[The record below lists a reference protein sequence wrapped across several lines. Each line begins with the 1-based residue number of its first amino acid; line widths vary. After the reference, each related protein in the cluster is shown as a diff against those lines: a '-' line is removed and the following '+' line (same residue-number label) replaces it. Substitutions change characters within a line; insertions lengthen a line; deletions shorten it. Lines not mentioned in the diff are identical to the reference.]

1 MRAFIRERRLL
12 IIIFIVLFPLLFRPR
27 VYGFDPV
34 GYFSWLR
41 SAVIDGNLDTT
52 DEYLR
57 YGNEKIAGATVT
69 GYNHNPYAIGAPLL
83 WSPFYLAA
91 HAVESAR
98 SAITQSPSPDGYG
111 DAYVW
116 AISLGS
122 ALLGFAAVLI
132 LHRLA
137 RRLYGEPAATLG
149 ALAAWLASPLV
160 FYMYSHPAMA
170 HAADAFANALAFAA
184 WFSVSG
190 DARPGNGPGQARPL
204 PHSRDAGPRRWLLL
218 GASIGLA
225 ALVRTQNVLIGL
237 VPGVWLLAQAPAAF
251 RSGEG
256 RARLQSVAAFGLGAL
271 IAFAPQ
277 MIAWRV
283 VYGSW
288 IELNPYAYTQDAGHF
303 TGTFQILPV
312 LFSTDRGLFVW
323 SPVLLF
329 AMPGLAPLYAQHR
342 RLAAFLIVHF
352 VTQALLV
359 SAWSVYNGALAF
371 GARLLLQNTPTYVVG
386 LAAFVDWLRRRGWST
401 RRIAAI
407 GAGFVVWNFLLIV
420 QYSVGTVPRTGAF
433 PIGDLIAGQFTV
445 LPTQFGRILTALL
458 TRQ

>member
-1 MRAFIRERRLL
+1 MRSFIRDRRL
-12 IIIFIVLFPLLFRPR
+12 FIVIFLLLFPALFRPR

-122 ALLGFAAVLI
+122 ALLGFAAVLM

-184 WFSVSG
+184 WFGVCR
-190 DARPGNGPGQARPL
+190 DPRPRN
-204 PHSRDAGPRRWLLL
+204 WLLM

-256 RARLQSVAAFGLGAL
+256 RAWLQSVAAFGLGAL

-329 AMPGLAPLYAQHR
+329 AMAGLAPLYAQHR
-342 RLAAFLIVHF
+342 RLAAFLIAHF
-352 VTQALLV
+352 VMQALLV

-386 LAAFVDWLRRRGWST
+386 LAAFVDWLRRRGWSA

>member
-12 IIIFIVLFPLLFRPR
+12 IIVFIVLFPLLFRPR

-57 YGNEKIAGATVT
+57 YGNERIAGATVT

-116 AISLGS
+116 AIGLGS
-122 ALLGFAAVLI
+122 ALLGFTAVLI
-132 LHRLA
+132 LHGLT
-137 RRLYGEPAATLG
+137 RRLYGEPTATIG
-149 ALAAWLASPLV
+149 ALVAWLASPLV

-170 HAADAFANALAFAA
+170 HAADAFANALTFAA
-184 WFSVSG
+184 WFAVSR
-190 DARPGNGPGQARPL
+190 DARPRN
-204 PHSRDAGPRRWLLL
+204 WLLM

-256 RARLQSVAAFGLGAL
+256 RAWLQSAAASGLGAL
-271 IAFAPQ
+271 IGFALQ
-277 MIAWRV
+277 MIVWRV

-288 IELNPYAYTQDAGHF
+288 IELNPYAYTQGAGHF

-329 AMPGLAPLYAQHR
+329 ALAGLAPLYAQHR

-352 VTQALLV
+352 AAQALLV

-386 LAAFVDWLRRRGWST
+386 LTAFVDWLRRRGWSA

-407 GAGFVVWNFLLIV
+407 GASFVAWNFLLIV

>member
-1 MRAFIRERRLL
+1 MRAFIRDRRSF
-12 IIIFIVLFPLLFRPR
+12 IIIFLLLFPLLFRPR

-41 SAVIDGNLDTT
+41 SVVIDGNLDTT

-57 YGNEKIAGATVT
+57 YGNEEIAGPTVA

-98 SAITQSPSPDGYG
+98 SAITRSLPPDGYG
-111 DAYVW
+111 EMYVW
-116 AISLGS
+116 AVSIGS
-122 ALLGFAAVLI
+122 ALLGFAAVLM
-132 LHRLA
+132 LHMLA
-137 RRLYGEPAATLG
+137 RRLYGEPTATVAALV
-149 ALAAWLASPLV
+149 AWLASPLV
-160 FYMYSHPAMA
+160 FYMYSHPTMA

-184 WFSVSG
+184 WFAVTRDG
-190 DARPGNGPGQARPL
+190 RPRN
-204 PHSRDAGPRRWLLL
+204 WLLL

-237 VPGVWLLAQAPAAF
+237 VPGVWLLAQAPVC
-251 RSGEG
+251 G
-256 RARLQSVAAFGLGAL
+256 RGQAPPLRSVAAFGAGAL

-277 MIAWRV
+277 MIVWRV

-303 TGTFQILPV
+303 TGTLQVLPV

-329 AMPGLAPLYAQHR
+329 AIAGLAPLYRHAARR
-342 RLAAFLIVHF
+342 RLAVFLIVHF
-352 VTQALLV
+352 VTQVVLV

-371 GARLLLQNTPTYVVG
+371 GARLLLQNTPAYVIG
-386 LAAFVDWLRRRGWST
+386 LAAFTDWLRRQGWSA
-401 RRIAAI
+401 RRAAAL
-407 GAGFVVWNFLLIV
+407 GAGFVVWNFLLIA
-420 QYSVGTVPRTGAF
+420 QYSVGTLPRAGAF
-433 PIGDLIAGQFTV
+433 PIGDLIAGQFAV
-445 LPTQFGRILTALL
+445 LPTQFGRILQALL